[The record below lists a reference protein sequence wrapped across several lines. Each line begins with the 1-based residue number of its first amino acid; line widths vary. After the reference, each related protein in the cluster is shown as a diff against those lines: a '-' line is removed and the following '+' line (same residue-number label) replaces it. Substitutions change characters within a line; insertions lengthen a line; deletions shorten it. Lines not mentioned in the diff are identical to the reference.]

1 MLAIRPPR
9 FEGACQVDGYGGR
22 QLGYAEYGPVKGRPV
37 LWFHG
42 TPGARRQISPRARDV
57 AYERDVRIIAVER
70 PGIGASSPHLY
81 GSLVEWATD
90 IEAFCEAL
98 GLDRVGIVGLSGG
111 GPYALACA
119 YEMTERIVAV
129 ALLGGPAPAAG
140 DDALPGGLSQFFVRT
155 FSPAVPFV
163 RGPLG
168 FMLPRLVPALEPVA
182 GRAMDVFASFMP
194 PGDQR
199 VFQDP
204 GVRKM
209 FIEDIMLGARRHME
223 AFLLDAFLFGRP
235 WGFSLRDIRVPVHM
249 WYGDADVIVPI
260 THGQHMA
267 ERIPHAVLR
276 TRPEEGH
283 LGGLGASDEIFEAIL
298 DHWDCAEERASRLGH
313 SVKGWNGEGA

>member
-9 FEGACQVDGYGGR
+9 FEGTCHLDGDR
-22 QLGYAEYGPVKGRPV
+22 RLGYAEYGPVTGRPV

-42 TPGARRQISPRARDV
+42 TPGARRQIPPHARDV
-57 AYERDVRIIAVER
+57 AYERDVRLIAVER
-70 PGIGASSPHLY
+70 PGIGASPPHLY
-81 GSLVEWATD
+81 GSLVEWAID

-98 GLDRVGIVGLSGG
+98 GLGRVGIVGLSGG

-119 YEMTERIVAV
+119 HKMTERIVAI
-129 ALLGGPAPAAG
+129 ALLRCPAPAVG
-140 DDALPGGLSQFFVRT
+140 DDALPGGLSRFVRT
-155 FSPAVPFV
+155 VSPAVPFV
-163 RGPLG
+163 RRPLG
-168 FMLPRLVPALEPVA
+168 FVLPRLVPALEPVA
-182 GRAMDVFASFMP
+182 GQAMDLFASFMP

-209 FIEDIMLGARRHME
+209 FIEDILLGSRRHMQ

-235 WGFSLRDIRVPVHM
+235 WGFSLRDIHVPVHM

-260 THGQHMA
+260 AHGEHMA
-267 ERIPHAVLR
+267 KRIPHAVLR

-283 LGGLGASDEIFEAIL
+283 LGGLGASDEIFDAL
-298 DHWDCAEERASRLGH
+298 LGH
-313 SVKGWNGEGA
+313 WGLNRPG